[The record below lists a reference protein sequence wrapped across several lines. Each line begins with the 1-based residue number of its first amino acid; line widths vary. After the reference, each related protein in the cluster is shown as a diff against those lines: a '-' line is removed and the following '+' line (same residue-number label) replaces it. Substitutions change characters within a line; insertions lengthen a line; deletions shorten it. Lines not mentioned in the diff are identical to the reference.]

1 MIPFSETTILEI
13 EKVQNQVAKFALG
26 VSIGCAGICAQLDLG
41 MKPFRQVLYE
51 HQLKFYLRVL
61 RLPDSWWVRQA
72 LEEHLSCKWNSPY
85 LTYIR
90 DIRNLMGIHE
100 LPMREKVLVSCINEF
115 FVKDTNNRLAL
126 HELPWLNPIK
136 VFKMQ
141 SYVSEGKA
149 SACIAKFRYDV
160 AGIGKKY
167 PRHGQVST
175 RKYCPICPFRV
186 ENSVQHVAFFCSS
199 VENVRKNDTELRFFR
214 NICQLKGFSEEYT
227 FSLYIN
233 GQDWNENFVDPEVFI
248 NRGTELQLVLD
259 AWLSKW

>member
-1 MIPFSETTILEI
+1 MSKAYKYKGSCIYISKEGPDVVQMVLATWRNIALPSILYGTEMIPFSETTLLEI

-115 FVKDTNNRLAL
+115 L
-126 HELPWLNPIK
+126 
-136 VFKMQ
+136 
-141 SYVSEGKA
+141 
-149 SACIAKFRYDV
+149 
-160 AGIGKKY
+160 
-167 PRHGQVST
+167 
-175 RKYCPICPFRV
+175 
-186 ENSVQHVAFFCSS
+186 
-199 VENVRKNDTELRFFR
+199 
-214 NICQLKGFSEEYT
+214 
-227 FSLYIN
+227 
-233 GQDWNENFVDPEVFI
+233 
-248 NRGTELQLVLD
+248 
-259 AWLSKW
+259 